1 MMAALPTPVSTGSA
15 FARGYGETPP
25 QRLRG
30 GRVRFQ
36 GSLSIPIGDTPG
48 GLGGLYLPR
57 TVDNVHMWKVL
68 LSSFIVVGV
77 IAVHAQAPTTPAKP
91 QEGTSQPKPAPPATT
106 PAPAPKPTAPAT
118 TPPATTPPATTP
130 PATTPPAT
138 TTPAAPRRAPATNS
152 RAGMT
157 ITVTDPKGL
166 TLPGIQVGVT
176 GTTTRSGETDESGNI
191 NFTGLMA
198 GTYRLRFDGENWIS
212 FEREVTL
219 SAGKVQDVDVALNPA
234 PEPPP
239 PPAPAPAPEPVA
251 PATKVGPKG
260 QPQTVAIL
268 DWLDKEFVG
277 RDPRRESILAC
288 SGNERTTILQLNEPM
303 PQRLYEEADVVYYV
317 LGGEGS
323 VSLDGKNARITT
335 NGFVSVPRGTPHSFE
350 KRGNRPLMLLAV
362 LGGEPC
368 EKAK

>member
-1 MMAALPTPVSTGSA
+1 
-15 FARGYGETPP
+15 
-25 QRLRG
+25 
-30 GRVRFQ
+30 
-36 GSLSIPIGDTPG
+36 
-48 GLGGLYLPR
+48 
-57 TVDNVHMWKVL
+57 MWKVL

-77 IAVHAQAPTTPAKP
+77 IAVDAQAPATPAKP
-91 QEGTSQPKPAPPATT
+91 QQGTSQPNPAPPATT
-106 PAPAPKPTAPAT
+106 PAPTQK
-118 TPPATTPPATTP
+118 PPATTPPATTP

-138 TTPAAPRRAPATNS
+138 TTPAPAAPRRAPATNS
-152 RAGMT
+152 RAGMA

-166 TLPGIQVGVT
+166 TLAGIQVSVT
-176 GTTTRSGETDESGNI
+176 GTTPRSGETDESGNV

-198 GTYRLRFDGENWIS
+198 GTYRLRFDGEKWIS
-212 FEREVTL
+212 FEREVTVR
-219 SAGKVQDVDVALNPA
+219 AGQVLDVDVALNPA

-239 PPAPAPAPEPVA
+239 PPPAPAPAPEPAA
-251 PATKVGPKG
+251 PAPKVGPKG
-260 QPQTVAIL
+260 QPQTIAIL

-277 RDPRRESILAC
+277 RDPRRESILSC

-335 NGFVSVPRGTPHSFE
+335 NGFISVPRGTPHSFE

-368 EKAK
+368 ERAK